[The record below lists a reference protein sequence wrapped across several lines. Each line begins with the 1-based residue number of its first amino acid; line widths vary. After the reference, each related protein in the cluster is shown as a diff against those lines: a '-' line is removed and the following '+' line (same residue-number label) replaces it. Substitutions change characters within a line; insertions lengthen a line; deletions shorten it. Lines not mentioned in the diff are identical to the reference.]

1 MSDARP
7 IAFLGGVYAN
17 HLALEAVIRDARAR
31 GAGAIYCLGD
41 LGAFGPHPDRVWPL
55 LVEHG
60 VRTIQG
66 NYEESLAGGAE
77 DCNCGY
83 TDPRDNRFAQVSYDY
98 TAANTSTA
106 FRRWMGR
113 LPKQL
118 RVDLGGRRGLLCHG
132 SPRRINEFLW
142 ETTTSA
148 AFLERLCREHA
159 ADVILCTHTGLPWHR
174 ALPGGRH
181 VVNVG
186 AVGRPPNDGRPEVV
200 YALLHPVDP
209 LGVEF
214 PRVAYDHRRLARE
227 MREEALPEQFI
238 ETILTGWWTTCLE
251 ILPVKERQRGRF

>member
-118 RVDLGGRRGLLCHG
+118 RVDL
-132 SPRRINEFLW
+132 
-142 ETTTSA
+142 
-148 AFLERLCREHA
+148 
-159 ADVILCTHTGLPWHR
+159 
-174 ALPGGRH
+174 
-181 VVNVG
+181 
-186 AVGRPPNDGRPEVV
+186 
-200 YALLHPVDP
+200 
-209 LGVEF
+209 
-214 PRVAYDHRRLARE
+214 
-227 MREEALPEQFI
+227 
-238 ETILTGWWTTCLE
+238 
-251 ILPVKERQRGRF
+251 